1 MKDPWPHEAPGSVCM
16 CGLYAF
22 HDLSSAME
30 DYCQNRFAVIGVAAY
45 WGKILVH
52 TAGFRAE
59 YGRILAISDHS
70 RSDAIELER
79 SAILEGVC
87 ERYSIPVIPT
97 DLLEQYGSTF
107 GETVGTQF
115 DDPE

>member
-1 MKDPWPHEAPGSVCM
+1 MVVSWQSLIIV
-16 CGLYAF
+16 
-22 HDLSSAME
+22 
-30 DYCQNRFAVIGVAAY
+30 
-45 WGKILVH
+45 
-52 TAGFRAE
+52 
-59 YGRILAISDHS
+59 GRMLG
-70 RSDAIELER
+70 ELER